1 MTPYKQEP
9 VIDSSLCPAVPP
21 RHQLLVLFFN
31 LLSCHMLLPQNSS
44 YFFHSHTAFHTVSQ
58 ICAIWTIYPI
68 TQMSSKWSCYILM
81 APQCHSPPK
90 IIYCP
95 VHVLGLHLLHW
106 IMHVSS
112 VPCFLRNKY
121 CFIHP
126 REQGAHQVL
135 PYRKHQ

>member
-95 VHVLGLHLLHW
+95 VHVHGINSCLQIPLLLA
-106 IMHVSS
+106 
-112 VPCFLRNKY
+112 FLSLLSLLMNSNTKCKLNK
-121 CFIHP
+121 P
-126 REQGAHQVL
+126 L
-135 PYRKHQ
+135 PTQLTYS